1 MELSELEKKQ
11 EVISQQLSSVG
22 DGTIKTDDGEEVSEG
37 QIVQLVTFNLDD
49 VDYGVDILLVHEI
62 LRIPQ
67 ITRLP
72 NTPKFIKGVINLRG
86 NVIPVVDIR
95 ARFGFQAAKLT
106 DLSRIIVIE
115 AETKQIGLLVDNV
128 ASVIRLKDSNVDPP
142 SVFIEGISEE
152 FITGVGRLKDR
163 LVIILNLMNVLYTD
177 EEISE
182 KKTLAA
188 LKKSTGQVQ

>member
-1 MELSELEKKQ
+1 MEISDLEKKQ
-11 EVISQQLSSVG
+11 ETITQQLSNVG

-95 ARFGFQAAKLT
+95 GRFGFKLEKLT

-115 AETKQIGLLVDNV
+115 AENKQIGLLVDNV

-163 LVIILNLMNVLYTD
+163 LVVILNLKNVLYTD
-177 EEISE
+177 EEIEE

-188 LKKSTGQVQ
+188 LKINKQS

>member
-11 EVISQQLSSVG
+11 EAINKQISTVG

-95 ARFGFQAAKLT
+95 ARFGFKTVKLT

-115 AETKQIGLLVDNV
+115 AESKQIGLLVDNV
-128 ASVIRLKDSNVDPP
+128 ASVVRLKDTNVDPP
-142 SVFIEGISEE
+142 STFIEGISEE
-152 FITGVGRLKDR
+152 FITGVGRLKDK
-163 LVIILNLMNVLYTD
+163 LVIILSLKNVLYTD
-177 EEISE
+177 EEIE
-182 KKTLAA
+182 ERKTIAA
-188 LKKSTGQVQ
+188 LKTAAN